1 MNIYWDI
8 YIYVSKSTILRRDN
22 GINISRYLT
31 AWFNVGIL
39 SRSGGFTINLW
50 QLWHGENEVLR
61 RWSFGYPVLD
71 NIVWKIYG
79 KITGKMIYKS
89 GIFMFCF
96 SGYMERLPFMSKAYV
111 VPEERGAGAFFFGIF
126 GLRHQPW
133 KGWPNF
139 LEKMWH
145 GGQKSWIE
153 SQFLILVSSIN
164 ERIFLWFLCTVSISP
179 FVSWAKI
186 CRWKSPWLGMS

>member
-1 MNIYWDI
+1 MWESCPEVGALPSIYGNFDMEKMRFWGAG
-8 YIYVSKSTILRRDN
+8 VS
-22 GINISRYLT
+22 
-31 AWFNVGIL
+31 GIL
-39 SRSGGFTINLW
+39 FWTTS
-50 QLWHGENEVLR
+50 
-61 RWSFGYPVLD
+61 
-71 NIVWKIYG
+71 YG
-79 KITGKMIYKS
+79 KSMGKSLAKWS
-89 GIFMFCF
+89 TNRGFSCF
-96 SGYMERLPFMSKAYV
+96 VFQDTWRDCHLCLKHMWFPKKGGQ
-111 VPEERGAGAFFFGIF
+111 VPFFGIF

>member
-1 MNIYWDI
+1 MIQCGNPVQKWGLYHQ
-8 YIYVSKSTILRRDN
+8 
-22 GINISRYLT
+22 
-31 AWFNVGIL
+31 
-39 SRSGGFTINLW
+39 W

-71 NIVWKIYG
+71 NIGWKIYG
-79 KITGKMIYKS
+79 KIHWQNDQDTWRDCHLCLKHMWFPKKGGK
-89 GIFMFCF
+89 
-96 SGYMERLPFMSKAYV
+96 
-111 VPEERGAGAFFFGIF
+111 VPFFGIF

-139 LEKMWH
+139 METMWH

-153 SQFLILVSSIN
+153 SQFLILVSSTN
-164 ERIFLWFLCTVSISP
+164 ERIFLWFLCAVSISP

-186 CRWKSPWLGMS
+186 WRWKSPWLGMS

>member
-1 MNIYWDI
+1 MWESCPE
-8 YIYVSKSTILRRDN
+8 V
-22 GINISRYLT
+22 
-31 AWFNVGIL
+31 
-39 SRSGGFTINLW
+39 GGFTINLW

-79 KITGKMIYKS
+79 KITGKMIRIHGEIAIVSICGSRRK
-89 GIFMFCF
+89 GGRC
-96 SGYMERLPFMSKAYV
+96 L
-111 VPEERGAGAFFFGIF
+111 FFGLF
-126 GLRHQPW
+126 GWHQPW
-133 KGWPNF
+133 KGWSNF
-139 LEKMWH
+139 METMWH

-186 CRWKSPWLGMS
+186 CRWKSSWLGMS